1 MTRVPPHISPS
12 QIATSRQ
19 CRRRWWF
26 EKVKGLTSPG
36 TAATVLGSTLH
47 AVVEGYLL
55 SMNEEQLAA
64 HIQKSVPTTTA
75 ANIKQAKRLLAVAIV
90 NAVLPRPGQGLVEK
104 EMLIPFPPMKG
115 GLMGRLD
122 HVDLSNVD
130 EPVVT
135 DHKTTSDPAFAKTEE
150 ALRNDPQAIL
160 YAQWALMQ
168 CPDAPRVRVKYIYYL
183 TRGGDRV
190 WTVDIVLTREEV
202 LTAFREISEEISEMV
217 AAYGEDDPGK
227 LPFKMSSCNSYGRPC
242 PAIGQCPA
250 HVEPD
255 APPTSGL
262 ARLRALSRGNALA
275 SSTPT
280 TTAAYAA
287 IQQESNMSL
296 VTIGQLKIALNR
308 FSKVQDAAGVPA
320 EVRAQVQEDV
330 LADLSLV
337 SALPQVSARL
347 KSLDASTPAN
357 PVGQVTQWLLDE
369 CERRIASKNKA
380 ANDLAAATAPQV
392 FEDDLLTDEQAE
404 LKDMLAELGYPE
416 TEAHRIAIREADRG
430 TDIVANA
437 IRYTGTDDEDEAAVV
452 VPEEPVA
459 TKTNPLQGRA
469 VTGKAV
475 VESTPAPAVEP
486 EPVKGAF
493 SELIA
498 SLSAGSNSALIAMQ
512 RTYPTLEGDDL
523 TTVDGWLTGRQV
535 QVGKGSL
542 KSFLEGFGTA
552 LSTSDLEVNNAK
564 PAENVVKEVYAAQA
578 RVFKDTAR
586 VRDIHL
592 QMPAI
597 VLLFGGSM
605 TPGGGFVLPFREGA
619 VAAPVK
625 EVVASTPKE
634 VVASAP
640 KVAKAA
646 SAAPAPKPTVV
657 EPEETGA
664 PARLVIYLD
673 VAIVRGAYPNALP
686 LADVF
691 MGAVMLETEKTG
703 KDPRLEQY
711 GSALKP
717 VALAVSRDVAACL
730 GQGSSI
736 DLFVES
742 TSQSWKLCGDEL
754 TAMADAIVRGF

>member
-1 MTRVPPHISPS
+1 MTRIPPHISPS

-369 CERRIASKNKA
+369 CERRIATKNKA

-437 IRYTGTDDEDEAAVV
+437 IRYTGTDDEDEATTA

-459 TKTNPLQGRA
+459 AKTNPLQGRA
-469 VTGKAV
+469 V
-475 VESTPAPAVEP
+475 VESTPAPVVVEP

-493 SELIA
+493 SEVIA
-498 SLSAGSNSALIAMQ
+498 SLSVGTNSALLAMQ

-552 LSTSDLEVNNAK
+552 LSTAELDVTNAK

-578 RVFKDTAR
+578 RVYKDTAR
-586 VRDIHL
+586 VRDIQV

-605 TPGGGFVLPFREGA
+605 VPGGGFVLPFREGA
-619 VAAPVK
+619 VASAPAKAVVVVPPAK
-625 EVVASTPKE
+625 EAPSIP
-634 VVASAP
+634 AP
-640 KVAKAA
+640 KVVKEAP
-646 SAAPAPKPTVV
+646 SAPSPKPAVV
-657 EPEETGA
+657 EAVEVGS
-664 PARLVIYLD
+664 ARLVIYID
-673 VAIVRGAYPNALP
+673 VAIVRGAFPNALP

-691 MGAVMLETEKTG
+691 MGAVIADTEKSG
-703 KDPRLEQY
+703 VDPRLEKY
-711 GSALKP
+711 GAALKP
-717 VALAVSRDVAACL
+717 VALAVSRDVAQRL
-730 GQGSSI
+730 NEGSI

-742 TSQSWKLCGDEL
+742 SSLSWKLCGDEL
-754 TAMADAIVRGF
+754 TAIADAIVRGF

>member
-1 MTRVPPHISPS
+1 
-12 QIATSRQ
+12 
-19 CRRRWWF
+19 
-26 EKVKGLTSPG
+26 
-36 TAATVLGSTLH
+36 
-47 AVVEGYLL
+47 
-55 SMNEEQLAA
+55 
-64 HIQKSVPTTTA
+64 
-75 ANIKQAKRLLAVAIV
+75 
-90 NAVLPRPGQGLVEK
+90 
-104 EMLIPFPPMKG
+104 
-115 GLMGRLD
+115 
-122 HVDLSNVD
+122 
-130 EPVVT
+130 
-135 DHKTTSDPAFAKTEE
+135 
-150 ALRNDPQAIL
+150 
-160 YAQWALMQ
+160 
-168 CPDAPRVRVKYIYYL
+168 
-183 TRGGDRV
+183 
-190 WTVDIVLTREEV
+190 
-202 LTAFREISEEISEMV
+202 
-217 AAYGEDDPGK
+217 
-227 LPFKMSSCNSYGRPC
+227 
-242 PAIGQCPA
+242 
-250 HVEPD
+250 
-255 APPTSGL
+255 
-262 ARLRALSRGNALA
+262 
-275 SSTPT
+275 
-280 TTAAYAA
+280 
-287 IQQESNMSL
+287 MSL

-308 FSKVQDAAGVPA
+308 FSKVQTAAGVPA

-330 LADLSLV
+330 LADLTLI

-380 ANDLAAATAPQV
+380 ASDLAAATAPQV

-437 IRYTGTDDEDEAAVV
+437 IRYTGTDDADEVTTV
-452 VPEEPVA
+452 VPEEPVPA
-459 TKTNPLQGRA
+459 KTNPLRGRA

-475 VESTPAPAVEP
+475 VESTPAPAAV

-493 SELIA
+493 SEIIA
-498 SLSAGSNSALIAMQ
+498 SLSAGSNSALVAMQ

-552 LSTSDLEVNNAK
+552 LSTADLEVTNAK

-625 EVVASTPKE
+625 Q

-640 KVAKAA
+640 KVAEVAP
-646 SAAPAPKPTVV
+646 AAPAPKPPVV
-657 EPEETGA
+657 ESEETGSA
-664 PARLVIYLD
+664 ARLVIYLD
-673 VAIVRGAYPNALP
+673 VAIVRGAYPDALP

-703 KDPRLEQY
+703 KDPRLDQY

-717 VALAVSRDVAACL
+717 VALAVSRDVAARL